1 MLQLAGIVTL
11 VQVHGEPFVQLF
23 QLFQL
28 EFSGLTFQ
36 VVFKGCTSKMIGD
49 DLAFLVLNN
58 KVELPSH
65 GYRTDHPAK
74 STIASGD

>member
-36 VVFKGCTSKMIGD
+36 VVFKGCTSKNGLETI
-49 DLAFLVLNN
+49 LPFL
-58 KVELPSH
+58 S
-65 GYRTDHPAK
+65 
-74 STIASGD
+74 